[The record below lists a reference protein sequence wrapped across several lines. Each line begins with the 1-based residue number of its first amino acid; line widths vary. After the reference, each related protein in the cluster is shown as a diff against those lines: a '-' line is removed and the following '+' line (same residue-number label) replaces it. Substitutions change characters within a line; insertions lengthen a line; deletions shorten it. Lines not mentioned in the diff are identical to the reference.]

1 MKIKNK
7 KNNDEINKNIRK
19 FVTKEDLPD
28 LTEELLEL
36 AGSINNKSFVL
47 SFMKVENIGQYK
59 FYGSLGFT
67 VQNVGEGIVRC
78 IQIYDDVFCLESLAM
93 YAKTVEI
100 VGGVLELGQF
110 AIIAPVNKIK
120 EEMDCNKS
128 TAIGMEVA

>member
-1 MKIKNK
+1 MKMKMK
-7 KNNDEINKNIRK
+7 KNDDEINNNMGKCVR
-19 FVTKEDLPD
+19 KEDLPD
-28 LTEELLEL
+28 LTDELLEL

-47 SFMKVENIGQYK
+47 SFMKAENIGQYK

-78 IQIYDDVFCLESLAM
+78 IQIYDDAFCLESLAM

-110 AIIAPVNKIK
+110 AIVAPVNKIK
-120 EEMDCNKS
+120 EEEN
-128 TAIGMEVA
+128 TNAIS